1 MSVWLVVGLGNPG
14 PTYASTRHNV
24 GFMTCD
30 ELGKRAGA
38 SFSTPRGMRAEAL
51 ETRVTASGIGGVG
64 GDADRVVLLKPLT
77 FMNDSGNSVGPLTRY
92 FKVPLGNLLVMHDD
106 LDLPLGSV
114 RLRPQGGS
122 SGQRGMASIIN
133 RLGTQEFPRM
143 RLGIGR
149 PPGQM
154 DPVDYVLQPFQAQ
167 EVELKKMVLDQAAD
181 AAETFIRAGIEA
193 AMNKYNG
200 EVG

>member
-1 MSVWLVVGLGNPG
+1 MELNEDNYLIVGLGNPG
-14 PTYASTRHNV
+14 LEYKHTRHNF
-24 GFMTCD
+24 GFMTI
-30 ELGKRAGA
+30 EHLAGRLNVTLKRMKFKAMIA
-38 SFSTPRGMRAEAL
+38 
-51 ETRVTASGIGGVG
+51 ETRLDGKL
-64 GDADRVVLLKPLT
+64 VVLAKPLT

-92 FKVPLGNLLVMHDD
+92 FKVLLGNLLVMHDD

>member
-1 MSVWLVVGLGNPG
+1 MELNEDNYLIVGLGNPG
-14 PTYASTRHNV
+14 LEYKHTRHNF
-24 GFMTCD
+24 GFMTI
-30 ELGKRAGA
+30 EHLAGRLNVTLKCMKFKA
-38 SFSTPRGMRAEAL
+38 MIA
-51 ETRVTASGIGGVG
+51 ETRLDGKL
-64 GDADRVVLLKPLT
+64 VVLAKPLT

>member
-1 MSVWLVVGLGNPG
+1 MELNEDNYLIVGLGNPG
-14 PTYASTRHNV
+14 LEYKHTRHNF
-24 GFMTCD
+24 GFMTI
-30 ELGKRAGA
+30 EHLAGRLNVTLKRRKFKAMIA
-38 SFSTPRGMRAEAL
+38 
-51 ETRVTASGIGGVG
+51 ETRLDGKL
-64 GDADRVVLLKPLT
+64 VVLAKPLT

>member
-1 MSVWLVVGLGNPG
+1 MELNEDNYLIVGLGNPG
-14 PTYASTRHNV
+14 LEYKHTRHNF
-24 GFMTCD
+24 GFMTI
-30 ELGKRAGA
+30 EHLAGRLNVTLKRMKFKAMIA
-38 SFSTPRGMRAEAL
+38 
-51 ETRVTASGIGGVG
+51 ETRLDGKL
-64 GDADRVVLLKPLT
+64 VVLAKPLT

-149 PPGQM
+149 PPGQL

>member
-1 MSVWLVVGLGNPG
+1 MVDIKMELNEDNYLIVGLGNPG
-14 PTYASTRHNV
+14 LEYKHTRHNF
-24 GFMTCD
+24 GFMTI
-30 ELGKRAGA
+30 EHLAGRLNVTLKRMKFKAMIA
-38 SFSTPRGMRAEAL
+38 
-51 ETRVTASGIGGVG
+51 ETRLDGKL
-64 GDADRVVLLKPLT
+64 VVLAKPLT

-154 DPVDYVLQPFQAQ
+154 DPVDYVLQPFLPQ

>member
-1 MSVWLVVGLGNPG
+1 MVDIKMELNEDNYLIVGLGNPG
-14 PTYASTRHNV
+14 LEYKHTRHNF
-24 GFMTCD
+24 GFMTI
-30 ELGKRAGA
+30 EHLAGRLNVTLKRMKFKAMIA
-38 SFSTPRGMRAEAL
+38 
-51 ETRVTASGIGGVG
+51 ETRLDGKL
-64 GDADRVVLLKPLT
+64 VVLAKPLT

-200 EVG
+200 EVA

>member
-1 MSVWLVVGLGNPG
+1 MELNEDNYLIVGLGNPG
-14 PTYASTRHNV
+14 LEYKHTRHNF
-24 GFMTCD
+24 GFMTI
-30 ELGKRAGA
+30 EHLAGRLNVTLKRMKFKAMIA
-38 SFSTPRGMRAEAL
+38 
-51 ETRVTASGIGGVG
+51 ETRLDGKL
-64 GDADRVVLLKPLT
+64 VVLAKPLT

>member
-1 MSVWLVVGLGNPG
+1 
-14 PTYASTRHNV
+14 
-24 GFMTCD
+24 
-30 ELGKRAGA
+30 
-38 SFSTPRGMRAEAL
+38 
-51 ETRVTASGIGGVG
+51 
-64 GDADRVVLLKPLT
+64 
-77 FMNDSGNSVGPLTRY
+77 
-92 FKVPLGNLLVMHDD
+92 
-106 LDLPLGSV
+106 
-114 RLRPQGGS
+114 
-122 SGQRGMASIIN
+122 
-133 RLGTQEFPRM
+133 M

>member
-1 MSVWLVVGLGNPG
+1 MEPNEDNYLIVGLGNPG
-14 PTYASTRHNV
+14 LEYKHTRHNF
-24 GFMTCD
+24 GFMTI
-30 ELGKRAGA
+30 EHLAGRLNVTLKRMKFKAMIA
-38 SFSTPRGMRAEAL
+38 
-51 ETRVTASGIGGVG
+51 ETRLDGKL
-64 GDADRVVLLKPLT
+64 VVLAKPLT

-122 SGQRGMASIIN
+122 SGQLGMASIIN

>member
-1 MSVWLVVGLGNPG
+1 MELNEDNYLIVGLGNPG
-14 PTYASTRHNV
+14 LEYKHTRHNF
-24 GFMTCD
+24 GFMTI
-30 ELGKRAGA
+30 EHLAGRLNVTLKRMKFKAMIA
-38 SFSTPRGMRAEAL
+38 
-51 ETRVTASGIGGVG
+51 ETRLDGKL
-64 GDADRVVLLKPLT
+64 VVLAKPLT
-77 FMNDSGNSVGPLTRY
+77 FMNDSGNSVGPLTRS
-92 FKVPLGNLLVMHDD
+92 FKVPLGTLRVMHDD

-154 DPVDYVLQPFQAQ
+154 DPVDYVVQPFQAQ
-167 EVELKKMVLDQAAD
+167 DVELKKMVLDQAAD

>member
-1 MSVWLVVGLGNPG
+1 MELNEDNYLIVGLGHPG
-14 PTYASTRHNV
+14 LEYKHTRHNF
-24 GFMTCD
+24 GFMTI
-30 ELGKRAGA
+30 EHLAGRLNVTLKRMKFKAMIA
-38 SFSTPRGMRAEAL
+38 
-51 ETRVTASGIGGVG
+51 ETRLDGKL
-64 GDADRVVLLKPLT
+64 VVLAKPLT

>member
-1 MSVWLVVGLGNPG
+1 MEPNEDNYLIVGLGNPG
-14 PTYASTRHNV
+14 LEYKHTRHNF
-24 GFMTCD
+24 GFMTI
-30 ELGKRAGA
+30 EHLAGRLNVTLKRMKFKAMIA
-38 SFSTPRGMRAEAL
+38 
-51 ETRVTASGIGGVG
+51 ETRLDGKL
-64 GDADRVVLLKPLT
+64 VVLAKPLT

>member
-1 MSVWLVVGLGNPG
+1 MVDIKMELNEDNYLIVGLGNPG
-14 PTYASTRHNV
+14 LEYKHTRHNF
-24 GFMTCD
+24 GFMTI
-30 ELGKRAGA
+30 EHLAGRLNVTLKCMKFKA
-38 SFSTPRGMRAEAL
+38 MIA
-51 ETRVTASGIGGVG
+51 ETRLDGKL
-64 GDADRVVLLKPLT
+64 VVLAKPLT

>member
-1 MSVWLVVGLGNPG
+1 MELNEDNYLIVGLGNPG
-14 PTYASTRHNV
+14 LEYKHTRHNF
-24 GFMTCD
+24 GFMTI
-30 ELGKRAGA
+30 EHLAGRLNVTLKRMKFKAMIA
-38 SFSTPRGMRAEAL
+38 
-51 ETRVTASGIGGVG
+51 ETRLDGKL
-64 GDADRVVLLKPLT
+64 VVLAKPLT

-154 DPVDYVLQPFQAQ
+154 DPVDYVLQPFLPQ

>member
-1 MSVWLVVGLGNPG
+1 MELNEDNYLIVGLGNPG
-14 PTYASTRHNV
+14 LEYKHTRHNF
-24 GFMTCD
+24 GFMTIEHLAGRLNVTLKRIKFKAMIAETKLD
-30 ELGKRAGA
+30 GK
-38 SFSTPRGMRAEAL
+38 L
-51 ETRVTASGIGGVG
+51 
-64 GDADRVVLLKPLT
+64 VVLVKPLT

>member
-1 MSVWLVVGLGNPG
+1 MVDIKMELNEDNYLIVGLGNPG
-14 PTYASTRHNV
+14 LEYKHTRHNF
-24 GFMTCD
+24 GFMTI
-30 ELGKRAGA
+30 EHLAGRLNVTLKRMKFKAMIA
-38 SFSTPRGMRAEAL
+38 
-51 ETRVTASGIGGVG
+51 ETRLDGKL
-64 GDADRVVLLKPLT
+64 VVLAKPLP

>member
-1 MSVWLVVGLGNPG
+1 MELNEDNYLIVGLGNPG
-14 PTYASTRHNV
+14 LEYKLTRHNF
-24 GFMTCD
+24 GFMTI
-30 ELGKRAGA
+30 EHLAGRLNVTLKRMKFKAMIA
-38 SFSTPRGMRAEAL
+38 
-51 ETRVTASGIGGVG
+51 ETRLDGKL
-64 GDADRVVLLKPLT
+64 VVLAKPLT

>member
-1 MSVWLVVGLGNPG
+1 MELNEDNYLIVGLGNPG
-14 PTYASTRHNV
+14 LEYKHTRHNF
-24 GFMTCD
+24 GFMTI
-30 ELGKRAGA
+30 EHLAGRLNVTLKRMKFKAMIA
-38 SFSTPRGMRAEAL
+38 
-51 ETRVTASGIGGVG
+51 ETRLDGKL
-64 GDADRVVLLKPLT
+64 VVLAKPLT

-193 AMNKYNG
+193 AMNQYNG

>member
-1 MSVWLVVGLGNPG
+1 MELNEDNYLIVGLGNPG
-14 PTYASTRHNV
+14 LEYKHTRHNF
-24 GFMTCD
+24 GFMTI
-30 ELGKRAGA
+30 EHLAGRLNVTLKRMKFKAMIA
-38 SFSTPRGMRAEAL
+38 
-51 ETRVTASGIGGVG
+51 ETRLDGKL
-64 GDADRVVLLKPLT
+64 VVLAKPLT

-167 EVELKKMVLDQAAD
+167 EVELKKMGLDQAAD

>member
-1 MSVWLVVGLGNPG
+1 MVDIKMELNEDNYLIVGLGNPG
-14 PTYASTRHNV
+14 LEYKHTRHNF
-24 GFMTCD
+24 GFMTI
-30 ELGKRAGA
+30 EHLAGRLNVTLKRMKFKAMIA
-38 SFSTPRGMRAEAL
+38 
-51 ETRVTASGIGGVG
+51 ETRLDGKL
-64 GDADRVVLLKPLT
+64 VVLAKPLT

-149 PPGQM
+149 PPGQL

>member
-1 MSVWLVVGLGNPG
+1 MVDIKMELNEDNYLIVGLGNPG
-14 PTYASTRHNV
+14 LEYKHTRHNF
-24 GFMTCD
+24 GFMTI
-30 ELGKRAGA
+30 EHLAGRLNVTLKRMKFKAMIA
-38 SFSTPRGMRAEAL
+38 
-51 ETRVTASGIGGVG
+51 ETRLDGKL
-64 GDADRVVLLKPLT
+64 VVLAKPLT

>member
-1 MSVWLVVGLGNPG
+1 MVDIKMELNEDNYLIVGLGNPG
-14 PTYASTRHNV
+14 LEYKHTRHNF
-24 GFMTCD
+24 GFMTI
-30 ELGKRAGA
+30 EHLAGRLNVTLKRMKFKAMIA
-38 SFSTPRGMRAEAL
+38 
-51 ETRVTASGIGGVG
+51 ETRLDGKL
-64 GDADRVVLLKPLT
+64 VVLAKPLT
-77 FMNDSGNSVGPLTRY
+77 FMNDSGNSVGPLTRN